1 MQMSIKLQGQLLDLS
16 SPKVMAIVNV
26 SPDSFYTSWGQVGEQ
41 VLLENVQNALCE
53 GADILDIGACS
64 TRPGGVLVDATT
76 EWLRLEPAL
85 RAIRHHF
92 PKAIVSIDTFRP
104 EIADKAMALGADMIN
119 DVSGGEEAM
128 WKVLAKHRAPYILTH
143 ACEITS
149 QSPTYDATM
158 SQVLDFL
165 QARLDMLRRLG
176 VADVVIDPG
185 FGFGKTQQQNY
196 TLLNQLDLL
205 SVLHAPILAGM
216 SRKSMLYKP
225 LAETPSNVLYATVA
239 ANTIA
244 LERGANIL
252 RVHDVAAAKQA
263 IQVFQLIHN
272 S

>member
-119 DVSGGEEAM
+119 DVSGANADPHM
-128 WKVLAKHRAPYILTH
+128 WEVVAKHHVPYVLTH
-143 ACEITS
+143 ANPIS
-149 QSPTYDATM
+149 QQDAM
-158 SQVLDFL
+158 VDVLHFM
-165 QARLDMLRRLG
+165 QASLDKLHRMG
-176 VADVVIDPG
+176 IADVIIDPG
-185 FGFGKTQQQNY
+185 FGFGKTIAQNY
-196 TLLNQLDLL
+196 AILNQLDVLQ
-205 SVLHAPILAGM
+205 VLHTPVLVGV
-216 SRKSMLYKP
+216 SRKSMLHQP
-225 LAETPSNVLYATVA
+225 LHATPQDVLPATVA
-239 ANTIA
+239 ANTLA

-252 RVHDVAAAKQA
+252 RVHDVAAARQA
-263 IQVFQLIHN
+263 IQIHQLTTPYP
-272 S
+272 